1 MRSNGLK
8 AQLGQALIDGNMTQY
23 DELVEQAEG
32 QGWTNIDA
40 VAQRAVAQLK
50 SPGRKATKS
59 RKNPVGRKAAKTR
72 AIATTKAPRRNAWD
86 DKPGTTDRE
95 ALAAFTKGAP
105 CVVGIGDTKVECL
118 VGTLYTNKGGTE
130 RIPIYIEG
138 SGFGTVRAH
147 GGKLPEATTVRLSP
161 KRDRKGG
168 ASVQVQFGI

>member
-23 DELVEQAEG
+23 DELVEEAEG
-32 QGWTNIDA
+32 KGWTNIDA

-50 SPGRKATKS
+50 SPTRASTKS
-59 RKNPVGRKAAKTR
+59 RKNPTGRKQR
-72 AIATTKAPRRNAWD
+72 AVATTKAPRKNAWD

-95 ALAAFTKGAP
+95 ALAAFTEGKP
-105 CVVGIGDTKVECL
+105 CTATIGDATVECL
-118 VGTLYTNKGGTE
+118 VGELYTNKGGTE
-130 RIPIYIEG
+130 RIPIYIDG

-168 ASVQVQFGI
+168 ASVQVVFGV